1 MEHLAVGG
9 EPESTFLP
17 FRGDDSR
24 FNNFALMTELL
35 RQTLV
40 DQELG
45 VGIDF
50 VAQNVFGAFSM
61 HGLHLMTNQGDQ
73 SWKILY
79 SNLSANQEI
88 RLSVNHAISACY
100 ESGAIGFASTNGR
113 LFTGADESL
122 RASDESYR
130 LVLIP
135 LIDNLVPR
143 SILVAIVGN
152 SKSFSPADI
161 ELFSF
166 VQLVLSFIAYGS
178 KPLDLANYDF

>member
-1 MEHLAVGG
+1 VEHLTVGE

-17 FRGDDSR
+17 FRGDNSR

-35 RQTLV
+35 RLTLV
-40 DQELG
+40 DQEFG

-50 VAQNVFGAFSM
+50 VARNVFGAFSM
-61 HGLHLMTNQGDQ
+61 QSLHLMTNQGDQ

-79 SNLSANQEI
+79 SNLATNQEI
-88 RLSVNHAISACY
+88 RLPVNHAISVCY
-100 ESGAIGFASTNGR
+100 ESGAVGFASTDGR
-113 LFTGADESL
+113 LFGGADESL
-122 RASDESYR
+122 RASEESYR